1 MGGERRQRQRIPQKY
16 KGFLLA
22 MKLNRNLK
30 THNKKKGLD
39 ETVSQV
45 NSLKHVNK
53 SSYVSFL
60 NYSKKLKRK
69 ECFQI

>member
-16 KGFLLA
+16 KGFLLV
-22 MKLNRNLK
+22 MKLNQEFKNSQQ
-30 THNKKKGLD
+30 KKGLD

-69 ECFQI
+69 ACFQT